1 MRLTMIGC
9 HHKTADVAL
18 REQLAFSPEQ
28 VVVALQGIGNRE
40 KGIGKS
46 SLLSPACEAVL
57 LSTCNRTELYVASD
71 SNMAGG
77 PAGELPN
84 SQELCRFLCK
94 TKDVPVETLQ
104 RVLVQRHDDEVV
116 SHLFEVAGSL
126 DSMVVGEPQVLSQVK
141 AAYQLADEAGTTG
154 PILHGLFQASLK
166 TAKRI
171 ISETEIHQRRVSIP
185 SVAVVDFAMQIFQ
198 RLDDKKTLVLG
209 AGEMAEET
217 LRYLTDHGARSITII
232 NRNPERAEALARQ
245 WRRGAWDE
253 GRGTREE
260 EKGEREKGIGNRDP
274 FPPIP
279 YPLSPDPSPLTSAY
293 QVQTDVWDNRVRRLA
308 EVDLVVSLTGA
319 SEPVVR
325 LDDYLAI
332 EPQRKGRP
340 LFVLDLAVPRDFD
353 PAIGERDGV
362 FLYTIDDLQ
371 EACERNRAS
380 RDREL
385 PKAKKIIKQESD
397 RFLREMRHRA
407 TGDVIR
413 KLRTGW
419 SEIKDAELARLF
431 HKMPNLTQAEQAE
444 VRYAFDRLLNKL
456 LHPPLESLRDE
467 AKQGVPG
474 MLLDA
479 LSRLF
484 RLKD

>member
-9 HHKTADVAL
+9 NHKTADVAL

-28 VVVALQGIGNRE
+28 TVCALQVWADH
-40 KGIGKS
+40 
-46 SLLSPACEAVL
+46 PDYEAVL
-57 LSTCNRTELYVASD
+57 LSTCNRTELYVASED
-71 SNMAGG
+71 GTI
-77 PAGELPN
+77 PDV
-84 SQELCRFLCK
+84 QELCSFLCK
-94 TKDVPVETLQ
+94 VKNIPVETLQ
-104 RVLVQRHDDEVV
+104 RVLVQRHDDAVV

-126 DSMVVGEPQVLSQVK
+126 DSMVVGEPQVLAQVK
-141 AAYQLADEAGTTG
+141 AAYQLADEVGTTG
-154 PILHGLFQASLK
+154 PIMHGLFQASLK

-185 SVAVVDFAMQIFQ
+185 SVAVVDFAMQVFQ

-209 AGEMAEET
+209 AGEMADET
-217 LRYLTDHGARSITII
+217 LRYLADHGAKAITII

-245 WRRGAWDE
+245 WQGRGE

-260 EKGEREKGIGNRDP
+260 KSSP
-274 FPPIP
+274 LSPIP
-279 YPLSPDPSPLTSAY
+279 YPLSPHPSPLTPAY
-293 QVQTDVWDNRVRRLA
+293 QCRTDVWDNRMRHLA
-308 EVDLVVSLTGA
+308 EVDLVVSMTGA

-353 PAIGERDGV
+353 PAIGARDGV

-371 EACERNRAS
+371 DACDRNRAE

-385 PKAKKIIKQESD
+385 PKAGRIIKQECD
-397 RFLREMRHRA
+397 RFLHEMRHRA
-407 TGDVIR
+407 TSDVIR
-413 KLRTGW
+413 KLRAGW
-419 SEIKDAELARLF
+419 SEYKDAELARLF
-431 HKMPNLTQAEQAE
+431 NKLPNLTEAEQAE
-444 VRYAFDRLLNKL
+444 VRYAFDRLINKL

-474 MLLDA
+474 MLLEA

-484 RLKD
+484 RLRD

>member
-28 VVVALQGIGNRE
+28 VVVALKELGAGL
-40 KGIGKS
+40 S
-46 SLLSPACEAVL
+46 SPSAPDPEAVL

-71 SNMAGG
+71 GNTAGVPG
-77 PAGELPN
+77 GELPD
-84 SQELCRFLCK
+84 SQELCRFLCEVK
-94 TKDVPVETLQ
+94 RIAGHTAPGIPVETLQ
-104 RVLVQRHDDEVV
+104 RVLVTLHDDEVV

-126 DSMVVGEPQVLSQVK
+126 DSMVVGEPQVLAQVK

-185 SVAVVDFAMQIFQ
+185 SIAVVDFAMQVFE
-198 RLDDKKTLVLG
+198 RLDGKQTLVLG

-217 LRYLTDHGARSITII
+217 LRYLADHGARSITII

-245 WRRGAWDE
+245 WQGREQRCCDPQRRE
-253 GRGTREE
+253 QC
-260 EKGEREKGIGNRDP
+260 DP
-274 FPPIP
+274 Q
-279 YPLSPDPSPLTSAY
+279 
-293 QVQTDVWDNRVRRLA
+293 QVRADTWDNRVRLLA
-308 EVDLVVSLTGA
+308 DVDLVVSTTGA

-385 PKAKKIIKQESD
+385 PKAKKIIRQESD

-419 SEIKDAELARLF
+419 SEYKDAELARLF
-431 HKMPNLTQAEQAE
+431 HKMPNLTEAEQAE

-474 MLLDA
+474 MLLEA